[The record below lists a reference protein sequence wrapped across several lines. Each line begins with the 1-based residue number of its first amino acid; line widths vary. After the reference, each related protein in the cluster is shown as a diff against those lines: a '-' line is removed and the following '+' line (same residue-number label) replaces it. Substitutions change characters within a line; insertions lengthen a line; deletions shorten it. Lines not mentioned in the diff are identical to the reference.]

1 MRVKRVSMMIPVGL
15 SSKSMFMKVP
25 ATSDYY
31 EDLNN

>member
-1 MRVKRVSMMIPVGL
+1 MIPVGL

-31 EDLNN
+31 EDLNNWETHHKN